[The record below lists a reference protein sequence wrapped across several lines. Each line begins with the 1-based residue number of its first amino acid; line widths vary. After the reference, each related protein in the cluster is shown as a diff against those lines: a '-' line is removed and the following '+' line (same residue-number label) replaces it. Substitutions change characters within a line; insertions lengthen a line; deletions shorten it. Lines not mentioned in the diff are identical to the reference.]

1 MKFGV
6 MFANTGPFATPEGAA
21 AIAEAAEGAGFESIW
36 TVEHVVVPVG
46 YQSRYPYDESGKMPG
61 GEKVD
66 IPDPLVWLAY
76 VAARTSTLKL
86 GTGILI
92 ANQRNPLVLAKEV
105 ATLDRL
111 SGGRVLFGVGV
122 GWLREEFEALGVP
135 FEGRGRRLDEQI
147 EVMRTLWAEE
157 QAEFHGEFTS
167 FKPVVSRPRP
177 TNGAVPIIIGGHSDA
192 AARRAGRLGDGF
204 FPGKGSNERLRELI
218 GIMRDA
224 ARAAGRDPDAIE
236 LTTGGQA
243 AFAADPVAALRE
255 LEQDL
260 GVDRVVIPPLAFDP
274 DGIGPA
280 LERFGNDVIA
290 RVS

>member
-21 AIAEAAEGAGFESIW
+21 AIAEAAEGAGFESVW

-46 YQSRYPYDESGKMPG
+46 YESRYPYDESGRMPG
-61 GEKVD
+61 GENVD
-66 IPDPLVWLAY
+66 IPDPLVWLSF
-76 VAARTSTLKL
+76 VAARTTTLKL

-105 ATLDRL
+105 ATLDKL
-111 SGGRVLFGVGV
+111 SGGRLLLGVGV

-135 FEGRGRRLDEQI
+135 FEGRGRRLDEYI
-147 EVMRTLWAEE
+147 EVMRTLWTNDEAD
-157 QAEFHGEFTS
+157 FHGELTS
-167 FKPVVSRPRP
+167 FKRAVSRPKP
-177 TNGAVPIIIGGHSDA
+177 TNGTVPIIIGGHSDA

-218 GIMRDA
+218 TIMRDA
-224 ARAAGRDPDAIE
+224 AREAGRDPDAIE
-236 LTTGGQA
+236 LTTGGAA
-243 AFAADPVAALRE
+243 AFAPDPPAALRA
-255 LEQDL
+255 LEEDL

-290 RVS
+290 KVS